1 MKKLKKTAA
10 FLLAAAMLIITGCNG
25 VNIVD
30 ASYIAKVNGEEI
42 KTVEF
47 MYYLAVAKMTI
58 QQSADTSVNA
68 DFWNT
73 TEIDGKK
80 AIEVAKEKAL
90 EDAVKATIIAQK
102 AMDEGFSADTSEATQ
117 QINNAVSGVG
127 EYAEANG
134 FTEEGI
140 KMAYKKAYLRTKLF
154 DKYEE
159 DGKISV
165 SADEMKEYYEK
176 NFRTV
181 KHILIM
187 TTDPDSGAAKRT
199 DEEALALAE
208 EIEKSLADGADF
220 DSLMAE
226 KSEDPGSASN
236 PEGYT
241 FAKNGSM
248 VKEFEETAFK
258 LQENEI
264 SAPVKTSYGYHILK
278 RCPLI
283 SYDKYIETNG
293 EDSIKTTIS
302 SEAEDKFVDEWKKDA
317 KIETNGKKYDSIKI
331 KE

>member
-1 MKKLKKTAA
+1 MKKFKKTAA
-10 FLLAAAMLIITGCNG
+10 LLIASAMLMFSGCSG

-90 EDAVKATIIAQK
+90 EDAIKATIIAQK
-102 AMDEGFSADTSEATQ
+102 AMDEGFSAETSEATQ
-117 QINNAVSGVG
+117 QINSAVSGVQ

-159 DGKISV
+159 DGKISI
-165 SADEMKEYYEK
+165 SDDEIKDYYEK

-187 TTDPDSGAAKRT
+187 TTDPDSGAEKRS
-199 DEEALALAE
+199 DEDALNIAE
-208 EIEKSLADGADF
+208 DIETKLADGADF
-220 DSLMAE
+220 DSLMSE
-226 KSEDPGSASN
+226 LTEDPGSASN

-248 VKEFEETAFK
+248 VKEFEEAAFK
-258 LQENEI
+258 LQENEV
-264 SAPVKTSYGYHILK
+264 SSPVKTSYGYHVLK

-293 EDSIKTTIS
+293 ADTIKTTIS

-317 KIETNGKKYDSIKI
+317 KIETNNKKYDSIKI

>member
-1 MKKLKKTAA
+1 MKKFKKTTA
-10 FLLAAAMLIITGCNG
+10 LLIASAMLMFSGCSG

-90 EDAVKATIIAQK
+90 EDAIKATIIAQK
-102 AMDEGFSADTSEATQ
+102 AMDEGFSAETSEATQ
-117 QINNAVSGVG
+117 QINSAVSGVQ

-159 DGKISV
+159 DGKISI
-165 SADEMKEYYEK
+165 SDDEIKDYYEK

-187 TTDPDSGAAKRT
+187 TTDPDSGAEKRS
-199 DEEALALAE
+199 DEDALNIAE
-208 EIEKSLADGADF
+208 DIETKLADGADF
-220 DSLMAE
+220 DSLMNE
-226 KSEDPGSASN
+226 LTEDPGSASN
-236 PEGYT
+236 PDGYT

-248 VKEFEETAFK
+248 VKEFEEAAFK
-258 LQENEI
+258 LQENEV
-264 SAPVKTSYGYHILK
+264 SSPVKTSYGYHVLK

-293 EDSIKTTIS
+293 ADTIKTTIS

-317 KIETNGKKYDSIKI
+317 KIETNNKKYDSIKI

>member
-1 MKKLKKTAA
+1 MKKLKKLSA
-10 FLLAAAMLIITGCNG
+10 FFLAAAITLVSGCSG

-42 KTVEF
+42 KTSEF

-80 AIEVAKEKAL
+80 AIDVAKEKAL

-102 AMDEGFSADTSEATQ
+102 AMDEGFSADTTEATQ
-117 QINNAVSGVG
+117 QINKAVSGVS
-127 EYAEANG
+127 EYAESNG

-140 KMAYKKAYLRTKLF
+140 KLAYKKAYLRTKLF

-159 DGKISV
+159 DGKINV
-165 SADEMKEYYEK
+165 SEEESKEYYEK

-187 TTDPDSGAAKRT
+187 TTDPDSGAAKRS
-199 DEEALALAE
+199 DEEALGIATD
-208 EIEKSLADGADF
+208 IEQQLADGADF
-220 DSLMAE
+220 NSLMSE
-226 KSEDPGSASN
+226 FSEDPGSASN

-248 VKEFEETAFK
+248 VKEFEEAAFK

-264 SAPVKTSYGYHILK
+264 SEPVKTSYGYHVLK
-278 RCPLI
+278 RYPLI

-293 EDSIKTTIS
+293 ADSIKTAIS

-317 KIETNGKKYDSIKI
+317 KIETNNKKYDSIKI

>member
-1 MKKLKKTAA
+1 MKKSRRISA
-10 FLLAAAMLIITGCNG
+10 FFIAAAMMFVSGCSGIN
-25 VNIVD
+25 VVD

-42 KTVEF
+42 KTSEF

-80 AIEVAKEKAL
+80 AIDVAKEKAL

-102 AMDEGFSADTSEATQ
+102 AMDEGFSADTAEASQ
-117 QINNAVSGVG
+117 QINKAVSSVQS
-127 EYAEANG
+127 YAESNG

-140 KMAYKKAYLRTKLF
+140 KIAYKKAYLRTKLF
-154 DKYEE
+154 DKYEA
-159 DGKISV
+159 DGKINV
-165 SADEMKEYYEK
+165 SDDEIKDYYEK

-187 TTDPDSGAAKRT
+187 TTDPDSGAAKRS
-199 DEEALALAE
+199 DEEALKIAE
-208 EIEKSLADGADF
+208 ETETKIVGGADF
-220 DSLMAE
+220 DTLMNE
-226 KSEDPGSASN
+226 ISEDPGLASN

-248 VKEFEETAFK
+248 VKEFEEAAFK
-258 LQENEI
+258 LQENEV
-264 SAPVKTSYGYHILK
+264 SEPVKTSYGYHILK

-283 SYDKYIETNG
+283 SYDKYVEANG
-293 EDSIKTTIS
+293 VDSIKTAIS
-302 SEAEDKFVDEWKKDA
+302 SVVEDKFVNKWKKDA
-317 KIETNGKKYDSIKI
+317 KIETNSKKYDSIKI
-331 KE
+331 KK

>member
-1 MKKLKKTAA
+1 MKGLKKISV
-10 FLLAAAMLIITGCNG
+10 FFLAAAMMFASGCSG

-42 KTVEF
+42 KTTEY

-90 EDAVKATIIAQK
+90 EDAINATIIAQR
-102 AMDEGFSADTSEATQ
+102 AMDEGFNADTAEATQ
-117 QINNAVSGVG
+117 QINNAISGVE

-134 FTEEGI
+134 FTKDGI
-140 KMAYKKAYLRTKLF
+140 RMAYKKAYLRTKLF

-165 SADEMKEYYEK
+165 SEEEMKEYYEN

-187 TTDPDSGAAKRT
+187 TTDPDSGEIKRT
-199 DEEALALAE
+199 DEDALAAAQ
-208 EIEKSLADGADF
+208 EIEARIAAGENF
-220 DSLMAE
+220 DTLMLE
-226 KSEDPGSASN
+226 LSEDPGSTSS

-241 FAKNGSM
+241 IAKNGSM
-248 VKEFEETAFK
+248 VKEFEEETFK
-258 LQENEI
+258 LQENEV
-264 SAPVKTSYGYHILK
+264 SEPVKTSYGYHILK
-278 RCPLI
+278 RYPLV

-293 EDSIKTTIS
+293 VDSIKTTIS

-317 KIETNGKKYDSIKI
+317 KIETNTKKYDSIKI
-331 KE
+331 KK

>member
-1 MKKLKKTAA
+1 MKKLKKISA
-10 FLLAAAMLIITGCNG
+10 FFIAAAMLLISGCNG
-25 VNIVD
+25 VKIVD

-42 KTVEF
+42 KTSEF
-47 MYYLAVAKMTI
+47 MYYLAIAKMTI

-80 AIEVAKEKAL
+80 AIDVAKEKAL

-117 QINNAVSGVG
+117 QINKAVSGV
-127 EYAEANG
+127 ESYAESNG

-140 KMAYKKAYLRTKLF
+140 RIAYKKAYLRTKLF
-154 DKYEE
+154 DKYEA
-159 DGKISV
+159 DGKINV
-165 SADEMKEYYEK
+165 SEDEMKDYYEK

-187 TTDPDSGAAKRT
+187 TTDPDSGATKRS
-199 DEEALALAE
+199 DEEALKAAE
-208 EIEKSLADGADF
+208 EIEAKLADGADF
-220 DSLMAE
+220 DALMAE
-226 KSEDPGSASN
+226 MSEDPGSANN
-236 PEGYT
+236 PDGYT

-248 VKEFEETAFK
+248 VKEFEEAAFK

-264 SAPVKTSYGYHILK
+264 SEPVKTSYGYHVLK

-283 SYDKYIETNG
+283 SYDKYVETNG
-293 EDSIKTTIS
+293 VDAIKTTIS
-302 SEAEDKFVDEWKKDA
+302 SDAEDEFVDKWKKDA
-317 KIETNGKKYDSIKI
+317 KIETNSKKYDSIKI